1 MTWRGSTTPT
11 DRIVASL
18 LYLLPLLSGIR
29 FSLSFF
35 RQFPELRFVLD
46 PFLPLIQI
54 YNLPFVSLGVFFAI
68 FLLVVQ
74 NESMSHFIRFNG
86 MQAIL
91 LSIVLALCGILIQ
104 FVFEPLLG
112 NDSLLLDTLFNV
124 IFLGTL
130 TAVIYS
136 VAQSALGRY
145 AEIPALSDAVHMR
158 VR

>member
-18 LYLLPLLSGIR
+18 LYLLPLLNGIR
-29 FSLSFF
+29 FSIPFF
-35 RQFPELRFVLD
+35 SQFPALRQLVLD

-54 YNLPFVSLGVFFAI
+54 YNLPFVSLGVFFAV

-112 NDSLLLDTLFNV
+112 GSLLLDTLFNV

>member
-1 MTWRGSTTPT
+1 MTWRGSTTTT

-18 LYLLPLLSGIR
+18 LYLLPLLNGIR
-29 FSLSFF
+29 FSFPFF
-35 RQFPELRFVLD
+35 SQFPALRQFVLD

-54 YNLPFVSLGVFFAI
+54 YNLPFVSLGVFFAV

-74 NESMSHFIRFNG
+74 NANMSHFTRFNG

-112 NDSLLLDTLFNV
+112 GSLLLDTLFNV

-136 VAQSALGRY
+136 VAQSVLGRY

>member
-1 MTWRGSTTPT
+1 MTWRGSTTTT

-18 LYLLPLLSGIR
+18 LYLLPLLNSIQ
-29 FSLSFF
+29 FAVPFF
-35 RQFPELRFVLD
+35 TQFPAMQFFLVPL
-46 PFLPLIQI
+46 LPLIQI
-54 YNLPFVSLGVFFAI
+54 YSLPFVSLGVFFAV
-68 FLLVVQ
+68 FLLVVR

-91 LSIVLALCGILIQ
+91 LSIVLALCGIIIQ

-112 NDSLLLDTLFNV
+112 GSLLLETLFNV

-136 VAQSALGRY
+136 VVQSVLGRY
-145 AEIPALSDAVHMR
+145 AEIPALSDAVHMQ